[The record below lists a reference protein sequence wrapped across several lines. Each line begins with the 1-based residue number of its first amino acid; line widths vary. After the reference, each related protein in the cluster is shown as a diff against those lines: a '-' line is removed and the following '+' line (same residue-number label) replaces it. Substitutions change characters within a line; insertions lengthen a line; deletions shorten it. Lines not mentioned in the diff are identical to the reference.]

1 MFKETALLACGLQ
14 KKVFVLH
21 NKVVALRNQN
31 DFHLKFFTQ
40 VTCFNCIK
48 KKDKEKNK
56 NNFMWFCLVLRYFLF
71 LIFFSPSFDER
82 EVNAEIFIENSIQ
95 VLDF

>member
-40 VTCFNCIK
+40 VTCFNCIT
-48 KKDKEKNK
+48 KKDKKNQK
-56 NNFMWFCLVLRYFLF
+56 QFYVVLSRFKVFSVSNFFLS
-71 LIFFSPSFDER
+71 FF
-82 EVNAEIFIENSIQ
+82 
-95 VLDF
+95 